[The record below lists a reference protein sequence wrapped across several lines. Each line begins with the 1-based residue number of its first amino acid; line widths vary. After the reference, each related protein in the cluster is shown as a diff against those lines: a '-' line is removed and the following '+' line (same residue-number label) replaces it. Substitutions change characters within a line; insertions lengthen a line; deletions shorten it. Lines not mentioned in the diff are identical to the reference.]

1 MPKNSS
7 KYKQGDIVVLEL
19 PFTDLLGSKLRP
31 VLVLNAVDLG
41 DDIIVAKIT
50 SSPGPHRIPIT
61 QPDLAMGRLRKE
73 PSYIDCSSIF
83 TVEKKLVVKV
93 VGRLAEEA
101 LLKVRGELSNILGLH
116 GLN

>member
-7 KYKQGDIVVLEL
+7 KYKQGDIVILEL

-31 VLVLNAVDLG
+31 VLVLNAIDLG

-50 SSPGPHRIPIT
+50 STPGLHRVPIT
-61 QPDLAMGRLRKE
+61 QSDLAIGRLKKE
-73 PSYIDCSSIF
+73 PSYIDYSSIF
-83 TVEKKLVVKV
+83 VVEKKLVIKV

-101 LLKVRGELSNILGLH
+101 LLKVKEELKSIFDLK
-116 GLN
+116 

>member
-1 MPKNSS
+1 MPENSS
-7 KYKQGDIVVLEL
+7 KYNQGDIVILEL

-31 VLVLNAVDLG
+31 VLVLNTIDLG

-50 SSPGPHRIPIT
+50 SSPGPHRVPIM
-61 QPDLAMGRLRKE
+61 QSDLAAGRLKKE

-101 LLKVRGELSNILGLH
+101 LLKVKEELNRIFNLK
-116 GLN
+116 

>member
-1 MPKNSS
+1 MLKNSS
-7 KYKQGDIVVLEL
+7 KYKQGDIVILEL

-31 VLVLNAVDLG
+31 VLVLNAIDLG

-50 SSPGPHRIPIT
+50 SSPGLHRVPIT
-61 QPDLAMGRLRKE
+61 QSDLAIGRLKKE

-83 TVEKKLVVKV
+83 TVEKKLVIKV

-101 LLKVRGELSNILGLH
+101 LLKVKKELKSILDLK
-116 GLN
+116 

>member
-1 MPKNSS
+1 MLKNSS
-7 KYKQGDIVVLEL
+7 RYEQGDIVILEL

-50 SSPGPHRIPIT
+50 SSPGKHRVPIT
-61 QPDLAMGRLRKE
+61 QSDLTIGRLKKE

-83 TVEKKLVVKV
+83 TVGKKLVVKV
-93 VGRLAEEA
+93 IGKLTVEA
-101 LLKVRGELSNILGLH
+101 LAKVKRELKNIFSLK
-116 GLN
+116 